1 MKRKKLFWSLIPIF
15 LLILAALVL
24 TSRKTVVLEVDGES
38 QQLTTYA
45 FTVGQLLHSAGVPLA
60 TGDRLVPSLE
70 GWLKNGQVVRLERA
84 VPVVILADG
93 QYSVIITPERL
104 PVNLLSLASVA
115 FRPGDELIADGYPA
129 TLQDLLKPAVS
140 HHLFVIRS
148 VAITLQE
155 DGQVKTMASTA
166 PSLGQALWEAGVVVR
181 VADKITPSLE
191 TSLAILGAIQP
202 SLGLKVSLVRSRPIT
217 IQIAGKQIEA
227 RTAAS
232 RVGEALAGLGLAP
245 QGLDYSLPAV
255 EAPLPAD
262 GVIRLVRVREDL
274 IIEQTPLPFEI
285 EFQPV
290 PDLEIDNQ
298 NIVRTGEYGLTAR
311 RVRVRYEDGQE
322 TTRVVENQWVA
333 RSPRN
338 RIVGYGTLIVKR
350 TLQTPNGS
358 IDYWRALRMW
368 ATSYAPTEGGG
379 GTTAIGLPVKKGVCA
394 VDIRY
399 IPFYTWMYVPGY
411 GKVMAADVGGGVIGR
426 WIDLAFSDADLEAW
440 HQWVTVYFLWPPPE
454 NPVWII
460 P

>member
-1 MKRKKLFWSLIPIF
+1 MKRKNLFWSLIPIL

-38 QQLTTYA
+38 QHLTTYA
-45 FTVGQLLHSAGVPLA
+45 LTVGQLLNSAGVPLA
-60 TGDRLVPSLE
+60 SGDRLDPPLE
-70 GWLKNGQVVRLERA
+70 SWLKNGQVVSLDRA

-93 QYSVIITPERL
+93 QYSVLVTPERL
-104 PVNLLSLASVA
+104 PANLLALSSVA
-115 FRPGDELIADGYPA
+115 FHPGDELIADGHPA
-129 TLQDLLKPAVS
+129 SLQDLLKPDVS

-155 DGQVKTMASTA
+155 DGEIKSMTSTA

-181 VADKITPSLE
+181 VADQLTPPFE
-191 TSLAILGAIQP
+191 TSLAIPGAIQP
-202 SLGLKVSLVRSRPIT
+202 SMGLKVSLVRSRPIT
-217 IQIAGKQIEA
+217 IRLAGKQIEA
-227 RTAAS
+227 RTVAS
-232 RVGEALAGLGLAP
+232 RVGEALAELGLAP

-255 EAPLPAD
+255 DAPLPAD
-262 GVIRLVRVREDL
+262 GDIRLVRVREDL
-274 IIEQTPLPFEI
+274 IIEQTPLPFEV

-322 TTRVVENQWVA
+322 TARIVENQWVA
-333 RSPRN
+333 RSPLN
-338 RIVGYGTLIVKR
+338 RIVGYGTLIIKR
-350 TLQTPNGS
+350 TLKTPNGS

-368 ATSYAPTEGGG
+368 ATAYSPTGGGG

-426 WIDLAFSDADLEAW
+426 WIDLAYSDEDLEAW